1 MRKELWFLVNWKYD
15 NNNNNINNN
24 NNNNNN
30 GLILNLSIIQ
40 FMLIVT
46 INSFIE

>member
-1 MRKELWFLVNWKYD
+1 MHKELRFLVNWKYD
-15 NNNNNINNN
+15 NNNNI
-24 NNNNNN
+24 NNNNN

-40 FMLIVT
+40 FIMIVT